1 MKTKRVL
8 SLILSMLMLLG
19 LLAGCGSN
27 SQSEGSGDSNSDS
40 ASFSIG
46 YGQVDISPTGSV
58 SLTGFGDA
66 AERYSTHVTERLY
79 ATVIAMRDAEG
90 DTVVVV
96 SYDLI
101 NPKENWSTPLRE
113 ELAKQTGL
121 PMSNIMLHCSHTHSG
136 PDIANMPAY
145 QIEVR
150 TKTIEAV
157 KAAIEDIAPATVSGN
172 YTRVEEML
180 NCVRHYLIND
190 GTYMGEGVGAFK
202 SQVIGHT
209 EMPDNLLQAIR
220 FTREGKKDIVM
231 MNWQAHYLG
240 SKLDYNAVTAD
251 YQGVARTTVEQALDC
266 HSIFITGASGNL
278 NSWSQIDNEM
288 EFQYHTDLGKFLGEK
303 VIELNNDLKPLNAD
317 NVQIKEVMRATP
329 TKSNPNE
336 TEDVPLYALSF
347 GDVGMFFAP
356 YEMFDSSAVD
366 VRERSPFTMT
376 FCASCSNAARSYIP
390 TPQSWDWEA
399 KYEVRVTRYEKGT
412 AENLADE
419 FVNMLTE
426 LSTNSGYTPAA
437 KGEGYLAPEF
447 VPTTDGVTYLNPT
460 PGNLSSIEAVAN
472 GFYRLYLLEGSTLKT
487 MLAKDQATA
496 EAVMQKESMQLIFD
510 EQYVIV
516 GVAP

>member
-19 LLAGCGSN
+19 LLAGCGESGN
-27 SQSEGSGDSNSDS
+27 SESGSDS
-40 ASFSIG
+40 AASFSIG
-46 YGQVDISPTGSV
+46 YGQVDISPSGSV
-58 SLTGFGDA
+58 PLTGFGDTD
-66 AERYSTHVTERLY
+66 ERSSTHVSERLY
-79 ATVIAMRDAEG
+79 ATAIAMRDAEG

-96 SYDLI
+96 AYDLI
-101 NPKENWSTPLRE
+101 NAKENWSTPLRE

-136 PDIANMPAY
+136 PAIATMPTY
-145 QIEVR
+145 QAEVKI
-150 TKTIEAV
+150 KTIEAV
-157 KAAIEDIAPATVSGN
+157 KAAIADISPATVSGN
-172 YTRVEEML
+172 YTRVEEKL
-180 NCVRHYLIND
+180 NCVRHYLMND
-190 GTYMGEGVGAFK
+190 GTYMAEGVGAYK
-202 SQVIGHT
+202 SNVIGHT
-209 EMPDNLLQAIR
+209 DMPDNLLQAIR

-240 SKLDYNAVTAD
+240 SKLDYNAVTSD

-278 NSWSQIDNEM
+278 NSWSQLDGEM
-288 EFQYHTDLGKFLGEK
+288 EFEYHTDLGKFLGEK
-303 VIELNNDLKPLNAD
+303 VIELNNNLKPLNAD
-317 NVQIKEVMRATP
+317 NLQIKEVMRSTP
-329 TKSNPNE
+329 TKANPN
-336 TEDVPLYALSF
+336 TKEDIPLYALSF

-390 TPQSWDWEA
+390 TPQSWDWDA
-399 KYEVRVTRYEKGT
+399 QYEVRVTRYEKGT
-412 AENLADE
+412 AEKLADE

-426 LSTNSGYTPAA
+426 LSNNSGHTPAA
-437 KGEGYLAPEF
+437 KGEGYLTPEF
-447 VPTTDGVTYLNPT
+447 VPTTDGVTYFNPT
-460 PGNLSSIEAVAN
+460 PGDLASLEAVNN
-472 GFYRLYLLEGSTLKT
+472 GFYRLYLLKGNTLKT

-496 EAVMQKESMQLIFD
+496 EAVMQKESMQLLFD

-516 GVAP
+516 GVVE